1 MFPDH
6 PRPSAPGWVS
16 AAWAVALSTTALM
29 LVNRT
34 GEITKRNPTTAA
46 IAAAPCTS
54 IRLQAR
60 DCTPPTITVIA
71 IMIAPNAPGYLIAT
85 ATDTPR
91 LAKSRFPHD
100 GEAR

>member
-16 AAWAVALSTTALM
+16 AAWAVELSTTALM

-46 IAAAPCTS
+46 IAAAPCTR

-60 DCTPPTITVIA
+60 ACTPPTITVIA
-71 IMIAPNAPGYLIAT
+71 IMSAPKAPGYLIAI
-85 ATDTPR
+85 ANETPK
-91 LAKSRFPHD
+91 LANSRFPHEGD
-100 GEAR
+100 AR